1 MTSSQGDGGSMPSG
15 RQALAAEL
23 RRLKERSG
31 LSFGRLADRTHYSR
45 SSWERFLNG
54 KQLPTAVAL
63 EEFATVMD
71 ADADFLRGLL
81 VAALEP
87 EDAPG
92 ARGEVGLLS
101 GTGVETGPAIPGGA
115 VGGTGTGPRTGPGI
129 AAGTGLPVGAGIAA
143 GAGLLIGPGIAA
155 APGAAI
161 PSGAAG
167 GTGTGLLAGAG
178 IGIGSET
185 GAGAGLPAGAQG
197 GTGAGTG
204 GLTTGTAEGSA
215 GSGVTAAGTGEPG
228 EPVVAPAAE
237 PPVSAGTGATQPSA
251 SPPGTVPPVAPRPG
265 PARDWRNALR
275 MTGLVTAGAL
285 VGSLATVLA
294 LGAGAGPSHGAS
306 GDDSASGTASGTAA
320 PSPRP
325 GCSHDTCLRRDPQAM
340 DCQWDATTA
349 RETWL
354 RGMHIELRYSAACGA
369 VWGRIESGAIGD
381 SVTIKDK
388 YDLELSATVRVDR
401 DTYTGMLAV
410 AADAPPRTVTVC
422 GTIPKYH
429 ARECSPEDLVQP

>member
-1 MTSSQGDGGSMPSG
+1 MTSGQGDGGSMPSG
-15 RQALAAEL
+15 RQVLAAEL
-23 RRLKERSG
+23 RRLKEKSG

-71 ADADFLRGLL
+71 ADAEFLRGLL
-81 VAALEP
+81 MAAQEP

-92 ARGEVGLLS
+92 ARGEFGLLAGTGVGS
-101 GTGVETGPAIPGGA
+101 GTGLHDGPGIA
-115 VGGTGTGPRTGPGI
+115 VGTGLPLGAGI
-129 AAGTGLPVGAGIAA
+129 AAGTGPSIGSGIAADAGAGI
-143 GAGLLIGPGIAA
+143 PT
-155 APGAAI
+155 
-161 PSGAAG
+161 GAAG
-167 GTGTGLLAGAG
+167 GAGTGLVPVAG
-178 IGIGSET
+178 IGSGA
-185 GAGAGLPAGAQG
+185 GAGAGLPAIAQG

-204 GLTTGTAEGSA
+204 GFSTGMAEGS
-215 GSGVTAAGTGEPG
+215 GGAAADTGELG
-228 EPVVAPAAE
+228 EPVVPAAAE
-237 PPVSAGTGATQPSA
+237 PPVGTGTGATPPSA
-251 SPPGTVPPVAPRPG
+251 EPPGTVPPLPPGPG

-294 LGAGAGPSHGAS
+294 LGAGTGPSDGAS
-306 GDDSASGTASGTAA
+306 GDDSASGTAA

>member
-1 MTSSQGDGGSMPSG
+1 MTSGQGDGGSMPSG

-23 RRLKERSG
+23 RRLKEKSG

-71 ADADFLRGLL
+71 ADAEFLRGLL

-101 GTGVETGPAIPGGA
+101 GAGVGSGTVLP
-115 VGGTGTGPRTGPGI
+115 TGTGLDTVPGI
-129 AAGTGLPVGAGIAA
+129 AAGTGLPLGAGIAA
-143 GAGLLIGPGIAA
+143 GAGPSIGSGIAA
-155 APGAAI
+155 DAGAGI
-161 PSGAAG
+161 PTGAAG
-167 GTGTGLLAGAG
+167 GSATGLVPVAG
-178 IGIGSET
+178 IGSGA

-197 GTGAGTG
+197 GIGAGTG
-204 GLTTGTAEGSA
+204 GFVAGTAEGSA
-215 GSGVTAAGTGEPG
+215 GSEGAAAGTGELG
-228 EPVVAPAAE
+228 ESAGAPADE
-237 PPVSAGTGATQPSA
+237 PPVGTGTGTTPPSAG
-251 SPPGTVPPVAPRPG
+251 PPGSVPPVAPGPG

-306 GDDSASGTASGTAA
+306 GDDSASGTAA